1 MFVPSLSWQMLALRL
16 GKLQQQQQQQQ
27 QQLLKRRFFLCDH
40 SGGAQECSEA
50 NDIMVWDADK
60 QLEARR
66 LPAANT
72 TYHAL
77 FFDETATAVSVAGA
91 PSYQLGA
98 LVLEQSRVDPVLGD
112 VNRFRVVWITPRTAP
127 CCHRE
132 LLLVVLVLLLLVSLH
147 PPQWTYQ
154 RVCRCAAM
162 PKPDC
167 RLRSEW
173 HGIVWHGSCGARRQ
187 PSLRHR
193 GSSRCSWS
201 SRRQKQTGAA
211 VRRRNVFPSSIA
223 SSY

>member
-1 MFVPSLSWQMLALRL
+1 MLALRL
-16 GKLQQQQQQQQ
+16 GKLQQQQQ

-40 SGGAQECSEA
+40 SGGAQECSKA

-112 VNRFRVVWITPRTAP
+112 VNRFRVVW
-127 CCHRE
+127 
-132 LLLVVLVLLLLVSLH
+132 SG
-147 PPQWTYQ
+147 
-154 RVCRCAAM
+154 CR
-162 PKPDC
+162 
-167 RLRSEW
+167 
-173 HGIVWHGSCGARRQ
+173 
-187 PSLRHR
+187 
-193 GSSRCSWS
+193 
-201 SRRQKQTGAA
+201 A
-211 VRRRNVFPSSIA
+211 VGGWRDGD
-223 SSY
+223 